1 MSESESA
8 LESDDEEQG
17 LTVVPS
23 SKAKRG
29 ARAAVGGG
37 AAAGRSDTCNEAAIL
52 RKLEQL
58 RGGVDTESDDAAW
71 LETLDITAS
80 EPVELDDAE
89 EGQRELAFYTQA
101 LAAVKSAQAR
111 LTKMDVP
118 FARPDDYF
126 AEMLKTDQHM
136 AKVKLRLIKQQEAVF
151 NAEQRRKQQHNKK
164 FGKQVQRAK
173 LEERARQKTAE
184 SHAKTDMRK
193 ERKANQSA
201 PEFDI
206 KFDGGDD
213 APRDA
218 KRARTDGGG
227 KGGARGDSGAGK
239 GKGKG
244 SKREAKEAK
253 FGKARFRKDKTND
266 ADSSFDTRH
275 FNKGPKAK
283 AKGGKGGG
291 KGGKGGAIK
300 KGGKKR

>member
-29 ARAAVGGG
+29 ARAGVGGG

-151 NAEQRRKQQHNKK
+151 NAEQRRRPQH
-164 FGKQVQRAK
+164 
-173 LEERARQKTAE
+173 
-184 SHAKTDMRK
+184 
-193 ERKANQSA
+193 
-201 PEFDI
+201 
-206 KFDGGDD
+206 
-213 APRDA
+213 
-218 KRARTDGGG
+218 RTNPDPGPGPSP
-227 KGGARGDSGAGK
+227 DP
-239 GKGKG
+239 
-244 SKREAKEAK
+244 
-253 FGKARFRKDKTND
+253 
-266 ADSSFDTRH
+266 
-275 FNKGPKAK
+275 GPKPSPSPSPSRDP
-283 AKGGKGGG
+283 GPEPRPRPDPGPRPSPDPNPDPDP
-291 KGGKGGAIK
+291 GANPNPNP
-300 KGGKKR
+300 

>member
-17 LTVVPS
+17 LTVVTS

-29 ARAAVGGG
+29 ARAGVGGG

-151 NAEQRRKQQHNKK
+151 NAEQRR
-164 FGKQVQRAK
+164 
-173 LEERARQKTAE
+173 
-184 SHAKTDMRK
+184 
-193 ERKANQSA
+193 QSA
-201 PEFDI
+201 
-206 KFDGGDD
+206 
-213 APRDA
+213 APQ
-218 KRARTDGGG
+218 
-227 KGGARGDSGAGK
+227 
-239 GKGKG
+239 
-244 SKREAKEAK
+244 
-253 FGKARFRKDKTND
+253 
-266 ADSSFDTRH
+266 
-275 FNKGPKAK
+275 P
-283 AKGGKGGG
+283 
-291 KGGKGGAIK
+291 
-300 KGGKKR
+300 

>member
-29 ARAAVGGG
+29 ARAGAGGG

-151 NAEQRRKQQHNKK
+151 NAEQRRQP
-164 FGKQVQRAK
+164 A
-173 LEERARQKTAE
+173 
-184 SHAKTDMRK
+184 
-193 ERKANQSA
+193 A
-201 PEFDI
+201 PHE
-206 KFDGGDD
+206 
-213 APRDA
+213 PRPWPWA
-218 KRARTDGGG
+218 
-227 KGGARGDSGAGK
+227 
-239 GKGKG
+239 
-244 SKREAKEAK
+244 
-253 FGKARFRKDKTND
+253 
-266 ADSSFDTRH
+266 
-275 FNKGPKAK
+275 
-283 AKGGKGGG
+283 
-291 KGGKGGAIK
+291 
-300 KGGKKR
+300 

>member
-29 ARAAVGGG
+29 ARAGVGGG

-58 RGGVDTESDDAAW
+58 RGGVDTESNDAAW

-151 NAEQRRKQQHNKK
+151 NAEQRRQPQHRTNPDP
-164 FGKQVQRAK
+164 GPGPSPDRTNPDPGPGPSPDPGPSRSPSPSPGPGPSPV
-173 LEERARQKTAE
+173 
-184 SHAKTDMRK
+184 S
-193 ERKANQSA
+193 
-201 PEFDI
+201 
-206 KFDGGDD
+206 G
-213 APRDA
+213 PRPSPDPYPNA
-218 KRARTDGGG
+218 KR
-227 KGGARGDSGAGK
+227 
-239 GKGKG
+239 
-244 SKREAKEAK
+244 
-253 FGKARFRKDKTND
+253 
-266 ADSSFDTRH
+266 DTAA
-275 FNKGPKAK
+275 PQEP
-283 AKGGKGGG
+283 
-291 KGGKGGAIK
+291 
-300 KGGKKR
+300 

>member
-29 ARAAVGGG
+29 ARAGVGGG

-58 RGGVDTESDDAAW
+58 RGGVDTESNDAAW

-101 LAAVKSAQAR
+101 LAAVKTAQAR

-151 NAEQRRKQQHNKK
+151 NAEQRRLPQHRTNPDP
-164 FGKQVQRAK
+164 GPGPSPDR
-173 LEERARQKTAE
+173 TNP
-184 SHAKTDMRK
+184 DPG
-193 ERKANQSA
+193 
-201 PEFDI
+201 PEPSPDP
-206 KFDGGDD
+206 GPSSRPSPSPGPGPSPVSG
-213 APRDA
+213 PRPSPDPYPNA
-218 KRARTDGGG
+218 KR
-227 KGGARGDSGAGK
+227 
-239 GKGKG
+239 
-244 SKREAKEAK
+244 
-253 FGKARFRKDKTND
+253 
-266 ADSSFDTRH
+266 DTAAPQER
-275 FNKGPKAK
+275 
-283 AKGGKGGG
+283 
-291 KGGKGGAIK
+291 
-300 KGGKKR
+300 

>member
-29 ARAAVGGG
+29 ARAGVGGG

-151 NAEQRRKQQHNKK
+151 NAEQRRQPQHRTNPDP
-164 FGKQVQRAK
+164 GPGPSPDR
-173 LEERARQKTAE
+173 TNP
-184 SHAKTDMRK
+184 DPG
-193 ERKANQSA
+193 
-201 PEFDI
+201 PEPSPDP
-206 KFDGGDD
+206 GPSSRPSPSPGPGPSPVSG
-213 APRDA
+213 PRPSPDPYPNA
-218 KRARTDGGG
+218 KR
-227 KGGARGDSGAGK
+227 
-239 GKGKG
+239 
-244 SKREAKEAK
+244 
-253 FGKARFRKDKTND
+253 
-266 ADSSFDTRH
+266 DTAA
-275 FNKGPKAK
+275 PQEP
-283 AKGGKGGG
+283 
-291 KGGKGGAIK
+291 
-300 KGGKKR
+300 

>member
-29 ARAAVGGG
+29 ARAGVGGG

-58 RGGVDTESDDAAW
+58 RGGVDTESNDAAW

-101 LAAVKSAQAR
+101 LAAVKTAQAR

-151 NAEQRRKQQHNKK
+151 NAEQRRQPQHRTNPDP
-164 FGKQVQRAK
+164 GPGPSPDR
-173 LEERARQKTAE
+173 TNP
-184 SHAKTDMRK
+184 DPG
-193 ERKANQSA
+193 
-201 PEFDI
+201 PEPSPDP
-206 KFDGGDD
+206 GPSSRPSPSPGPGPSPVSG
-213 APRDA
+213 PRPSPDPYPNA
-218 KRARTDGGG
+218 KR
-227 KGGARGDSGAGK
+227 
-239 GKGKG
+239 
-244 SKREAKEAK
+244 
-253 FGKARFRKDKTND
+253 
-266 ADSSFDTRH
+266 DTAA
-275 FNKGPKAK
+275 PQEP
-283 AKGGKGGG
+283 
-291 KGGKGGAIK
+291 
-300 KGGKKR
+300 

>member
-58 RGGVDTESDDAAW
+58 RGGVDTESNDAAW

-80 EPVELDDAE
+80 ELVELDDAE

-151 NAEQRRKQQHNKK
+151 NAEQRRQP
-164 FGKQVQRAK
+164 A
-173 LEERARQKTAE
+173 
-184 SHAKTDMRK
+184 
-193 ERKANQSA
+193 A
-201 PEFDI
+201 PHE
-206 KFDGGDD
+206 
-213 APRDA
+213 PRPWPWA
-218 KRARTDGGG
+218 
-227 KGGARGDSGAGK
+227 
-239 GKGKG
+239 
-244 SKREAKEAK
+244 
-253 FGKARFRKDKTND
+253 
-266 ADSSFDTRH
+266 
-275 FNKGPKAK
+275 
-283 AKGGKGGG
+283 
-291 KGGKGGAIK
+291 
-300 KGGKKR
+300 

>member
-101 LAAVKSAQAR
+101 LAAVKTAQAR

-151 NAEQRRKQQHNKK
+151 NAEQRRQPQHRTNPDP
-164 FGKQVQRAK
+164 GPGPSPDR
-173 LEERARQKTAE
+173 TNP
-184 SHAKTDMRK
+184 DPG
-193 ERKANQSA
+193 
-201 PEFDI
+201 PEPSPDP
-206 KFDGGDD
+206 GPSSRPSPSPGPGPSPV
-213 APRDA
+213 AGPRPSPDPYPNA
-218 KRARTDGGG
+218 KRETAAPQER
-227 KGGARGDSGAGK
+227 
-239 GKGKG
+239 
-244 SKREAKEAK
+244 
-253 FGKARFRKDKTND
+253 
-266 ADSSFDTRH
+266 
-275 FNKGPKAK
+275 
-283 AKGGKGGG
+283 
-291 KGGKGGAIK
+291 
-300 KGGKKR
+300 

>member
-58 RGGVDTESDDAAW
+58 RGGVDTESNDAAW

-151 NAEQRRKQQHNKK
+151 NAEQRRRPQHHTNPDP
-164 FGKQVQRAK
+164 GPGP
-173 LEERARQKTAE
+173 
-184 SHAKTDMRK
+184 SPDP
-193 ERKANQSA
+193 S
-201 PEFDI
+201 PDP
-206 KFDGGDD
+206 GPS
-213 APRDA
+213 PRPSPSPGPGPSPVAGPRPSPDPYPNA
-218 KRARTDGGG
+218 KRETA
-227 KGGARGDSGAGK
+227 APQ
-239 GKGKG
+239 
-244 SKREAKEAK
+244 E
-253 FGKARFRKDKTND
+253 
-266 ADSSFDTRH
+266 
-275 FNKGPKAK
+275 P
-283 AKGGKGGG
+283 
-291 KGGKGGAIK
+291 
-300 KGGKKR
+300 

>member
-29 ARAAVGGG
+29 ARAGLGGG
-37 AAAGRSDTCNEAAIL
+37 AAAGRSDKCNEAAIL

-58 RGGVDTESDDAAW
+58 RGGVDTESNDAAW

-101 LAAVKSAQAR
+101 LAAVKAAQAR

-151 NAEQRRKQQHNKK
+151 NAEQRRQPQHHTNPDP
-164 FGKQVQRAK
+164 GPGPSPDR
-173 LEERARQKTAE
+173 TNP
-184 SHAKTDMRK
+184 DPG
-193 ERKANQSA
+193 
-201 PEFDI
+201 PEPSPDP
-206 KFDGGDD
+206 GPSSRPSPSPGPGPSPVSG
-213 APRDA
+213 PRPSPDPYPNA
-218 KRARTDGGG
+218 KR
-227 KGGARGDSGAGK
+227 
-239 GKGKG
+239 
-244 SKREAKEAK
+244 
-253 FGKARFRKDKTND
+253 
-266 ADSSFDTRH
+266 DTAA
-275 FNKGPKAK
+275 PQEP
-283 AKGGKGGG
+283 
-291 KGGKGGAIK
+291 
-300 KGGKKR
+300 

>member
-29 ARAAVGGG
+29 ARAGVGGG

-151 NAEQRRKQQHNKK
+151 NAEQRRRP
-164 FGKQVQRAK
+164 QR
-173 LEERARQKTAE
+173 RTNP
-184 SHAKTDMRK
+184 D
-193 ERKANQSA
+193 
-201 PEFDI
+201 PV
-206 KFDGGDD
+206 
-213 APRDA
+213 PRPSPSPSRDPGPGLRPSPTPSRDPGPGLRPTPVPGPRPSPDPYPNA
-218 KRARTDGGG
+218 KRETA
-227 KGGARGDSGAGK
+227 APH
-239 GKGKG
+239 
-244 SKREAKEAK
+244 EA
-253 FGKARFRKDKTND
+253 
-266 ADSSFDTRH
+266 
-275 FNKGPKAK
+275 
-283 AKGGKGGG
+283 
-291 KGGKGGAIK
+291 
-300 KGGKKR
+300 

>member
-29 ARAAVGGG
+29 ARAGLGGG

-58 RGGVDTESDDAAW
+58 RGGVDTESNDAAW

-101 LAAVKSAQAR
+101 LAAVKTAQAR

-151 NAEQRRKQQHNKK
+151 NAEQRRRPQHHTNPDP
-164 FGKQVQRAK
+164 GPGPSPDR
-173 LEERARQKTAE
+173 TNP
-184 SHAKTDMRK
+184 DPG
-193 ERKANQSA
+193 
-201 PEFDI
+201 PEPSPDP
-206 KFDGGDD
+206 GPSSRPSPSPGPGPSPVSG
-213 APRDA
+213 PRPSPDPYPNA
-218 KRARTDGGG
+218 KR
-227 KGGARGDSGAGK
+227 
-239 GKGKG
+239 
-244 SKREAKEAK
+244 
-253 FGKARFRKDKTND
+253 
-266 ADSSFDTRH
+266 DTAAPQER
-275 FNKGPKAK
+275 
-283 AKGGKGGG
+283 
-291 KGGKGGAIK
+291 
-300 KGGKKR
+300 

>member
-23 SKAKRG
+23 SKIKRG
-29 ARAAVGGG
+29 ARAGVGGG

-151 NAEQRRKQQHNKK
+151 NAEQRRQP
-164 FGKQVQRAK
+164 A
-173 LEERARQKTAE
+173 
-184 SHAKTDMRK
+184 
-193 ERKANQSA
+193 A
-201 PEFDI
+201 PHE
-206 KFDGGDD
+206 
-213 APRDA
+213 PRPWPWA
-218 KRARTDGGG
+218 
-227 KGGARGDSGAGK
+227 
-239 GKGKG
+239 
-244 SKREAKEAK
+244 
-253 FGKARFRKDKTND
+253 
-266 ADSSFDTRH
+266 
-275 FNKGPKAK
+275 
-283 AKGGKGGG
+283 
-291 KGGKGGAIK
+291 
-300 KGGKKR
+300 